1 MTNSNESSIPLYLDI
16 KSQEDNLYAEY
27 DGSRPCL
34 YYINGMMSEDEHVFT
49 FSQEAELI
57 HLDGRTVIDSINS
70 FDVDHMLDLYIA
82 LFEDE
87 YICVSHYESKKLRN
101 LNKLENGLFEVPL
114 TKTIYIENKD
124 MTEPLMYYVYMPLS
138 EIDLQELIYECRK
151 AFTYFKKEA
160 EAVYQ
165 EGILFNEKYD
175 DFMEEINHFIR
186 KYKVEFEQSEGS
198 EMIISTIYVLR
209 KYLNLDWK
217 HVYELLKEQ

>member
-16 KSQEDNLYAEY
+16 KSQEDNLYEEY

-87 YICVSHYESKKLRN
+87 YICVSHYESKKLSN
-101 LNKLENGLFEVPL
+101 LIKLEDGLYEVPL
-114 TKTIYIENKD
+114 IDGVFIENKNFAEA
-124 MTEPLMYYVYMPLS
+124 MMYYVYMPLS

-151 AFTYFKKEA
+151 AFT
-160 EAVYQ
+160 
-165 EGILFNEKYD
+165 
-175 DFMEEINHFIR
+175 
-186 KYKVEFEQSEGS
+186 
-198 EMIISTIYVLR
+198 
-209 KYLNLDWK
+209 
-217 HVYELLKEQ
+217 